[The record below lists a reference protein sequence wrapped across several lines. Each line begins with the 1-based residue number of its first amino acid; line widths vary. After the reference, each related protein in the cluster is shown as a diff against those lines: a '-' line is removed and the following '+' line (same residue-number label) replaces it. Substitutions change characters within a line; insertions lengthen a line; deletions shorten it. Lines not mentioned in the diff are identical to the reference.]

1 MTIVALEDLR
11 TRSQFIRDLTTNGC
25 AYVVEGPSGFARVPS
40 PRRPGHDVELIWTSR
55 AEALR
60 WADAVAQQPKIVTL
74 SLDVLLSRHLAHL
87 AAERRLLGVNW
98 SDTPSEPEIGATD
111 LDTQVRRMLVARF
124 IEAVTRSR
132 QVWVLKHGDEP
143 LTVMTRHPAGGEV
156 LPVFADRAS
165 AEHAIEGH
173 CSHAAPTR
181 IPFADFVHKTIFW
194 CVEGRRRIAPA
205 YRPGPGQVELH
216 AWEMKAM
223 LSGHPAIRRVA

>member
-40 PRRPGHDVELIWTSR
+40 PRSPGHDVELIWTSR
-55 AEALR
+55 DEAIR
-60 WADAVAQQPKIVTL
+60 WADALAPHPKIVTL

-98 SDTPSEPEIGATD
+98 SDVPSEPEIGAAD
-111 LDTQVRRMLVARF
+111 LDTQVRRLLIARF
-124 IEAVTRSR
+124 IETVTKSR
-132 QVWVLKHGDEP
+132 QVWVLKHADEP
-143 LTVMTRHPAGGEV
+143 LTLITRHPAGGEV

-165 AEHAIEGH
+165 AELAIEGH
-173 CSHAAPTR
+173 WSHAAATR

-205 YRPGPGQVELH
+205 YRPGPGLVELPP
-216 AWEMKAM
+216 WEMKAM
-223 LSGHPAIRRVA
+223 LSNQTPVRRVA